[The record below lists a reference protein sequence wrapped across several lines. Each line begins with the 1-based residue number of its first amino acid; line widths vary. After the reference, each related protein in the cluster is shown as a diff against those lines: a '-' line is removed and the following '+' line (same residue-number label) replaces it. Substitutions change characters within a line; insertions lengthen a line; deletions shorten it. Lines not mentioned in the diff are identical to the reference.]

1 MAWLDAMLEQLG
13 QQFPNL
19 AYSPADVQA
28 TLVALTAK
36 SVSDAIVSVTDAAQG
51 ELFVCG
57 GGALNAYLM
66 SRLQDNLATWTIQ
79 TTDKIGLSP
88 LWVEAVAF
96 AWLAQQTILNVPS
109 NLPSVTGANK
119 KVVLGQVCF

>member
-1 MAWLDAMLEQLG
+1 MLEQLG
-13 QQFPNL
+13 QQFPTL

-28 TLVALTAK
+28 TLVELTAK
-36 SVSDAIVSVTDAAQG
+36 SVSDAIVSVTDGSQG

-66 SRLQDNLATWTIQ
+66 SRLQDNLATWTYKPP
-79 TTDKIGLSP
+79 TKLGCRR

-96 AWLAQQTILNVPS
+96 AWLAQQTIFER
-109 NLPSVTGANK
+109 TE
-119 KVVLGQVCF
+119 

>member
-1 MAWLDAMLEQLG
+1 MLEQLG

-36 SVSDAIVSVTDAAQG
+36 SVSDAIVSVTDGAQG

-57 GGALNAYLM
+57 GGALNTYLI
-66 SRLQDNLATWTIQ
+66 SRLQDNLATWSIQ

-109 NLPSVTGANK
+109 NLPSVTGASK